1 MFRVSKYSLQ
11 KSVILE
17 RAIVRFLKTSSV
29 LEKTVQNTERTSSTP
44 EENFSFV
51 MNAFRGQIESKQIF
65 PYPNVLN
72 EEQRETLQ
80 MLVDPVSKF
89 FEVIFKNFK

>member
-1 MFRVSKYSLQ
+1 MFRVAKQSLQ
-11 KSVILE
+11 KPVRLE
-17 RAIVRFLKTSSV
+17 TAIARFLGTSPT
-29 LEKTVQNTERTSSTP
+29 LCKTVKNTERSSGTP

-51 MNAFRGQIESKQIF
+51 MNVFRGQIESKQIF
-65 PYPNVLN
+65 PYPTVLN

-89 FEVIFKNFK
+89 FEVPNIF

>member
-1 MFRVSKYSLQ
+1 MQ
-11 KSVILE
+11 
-17 RAIVRFLKTSSV
+17 A
-29 LEKTVQNTERTSSTP
+29 KTVQNAEKPAAQTEDL
-44 EENFSFV
+44 SFV
-51 MNAFRGQIESKQIF
+51 MNIFRGQLQSRQLF

-89 FEVIFKNFK
+89 FEVSFCNTFIKKP